1 MFYPEAPLMK
11 TLLSLLAVLLSAL
24 ISAAEA
30 PRPFFGA
37 RPGALE
43 KAKAAVAAGDE
54 TAKKALKKL
63 VSDADKALAAAP
75 PTVMDK
81 GKVPPS
87 GDKHDYMSLAP
98 YYWPNPASKDGLPYV
113 RKDGKVNPESRDESA
128 NDTLRAREIGAT
140 VETLAV
146 GYYFTREEKYAEH
159 AAKVLRTWFLDPETK
174 MNPNFRFAQAVL
186 GVNDGRG
193 TGILEAR
200 ELAQAADAAVLL
212 AGSKHWSAADQKAL
226 DAWGNTYLD
235 WLLKSKN
242 GQDEHAAKNN
252 HGTWYDVQAA
262 HWALILGRKDKAR
275 EICAAAGPG
284 RVGVQV
290 QADGKQPLE
299 LVRTASFSYSC
310 FNLRALATLAG
321 LSEHAG
327 FDLWHYK
334 TADGRS
340 IRTALD
346 FLVPYLGKNPKP
358 WTMQQ
363 IHESKPEEVLPALR
377 AAGIAYGDDRY
388 ENLLKEYAD
397 SQTKRLQLLAPR

>member
-1 MFYPEAPLMK
+1 MRAYA
-11 TLLSLLAVLLSAL
+11 LLLLAF
-24 ISAAEA
+24 ISLAGFAAEPA
-30 PRPFFGA
+30 RPYFGA

-43 KAKAAVAAGDE
+43 KAKAQVSAGDE
-54 TAKKALKKL
+54 VAKKALKKL
-63 VSDADKALAAAP
+63 ITDADKALAAAP
-75 PTVMDK
+75 PSVMDK

-87 GDKHDYMSLAP
+87 GDKHDYMSIAP
-98 YYWPNPASKDGLPYV
+98 YYWPNPASKDGLPYQ
-113 RKDGKVNPESRDESA
+113 RKDGKVNPESRDEAA
-128 NDTLRAREIGAT
+128 NDTLRAREVGTI
-140 VETLAV
+140 VESLAL
-146 GYYFTREEKYAEH
+146 GYYVTREEKYAEH
-159 AAKVLRTWFLDPETK
+159 AAKVLRTWFLDPATK
-174 MNPNFRFAQAVL
+174 MNPNFRFAQAVP

-200 ELAQAADAAVLL
+200 ELAQAADAASLL
-212 AGSKHWSAADQKAL
+212 AGSIHWPAADQKAL
-226 DAWGNTYLD
+226 DEWGNIYLD

-252 HGTWYDVQAA
+252 HGTWYDVQSA

-275 EICAAAGPG
+275 EICLAAGPG
-284 RVGVQV
+284 RIGVQI

-299 LVRTASFSYSC
+299 LARTTSFGYSC

-334 TADGRS
+334 TSDGRS

-377 AAGIAYGDDRY
+377 AAGIAYGDERY
-388 ENLLKEYAD
+388 ESLLKEYAD
-397 SQTKRLQLLAPR
+397 SPTKRLQLLAPR